1 MLVMTPPDHVMT
13 DINTRLKMIRETL
26 GISRKDVELLSG
38 GDIKAA
44 SLSTFENNQSQI
56 SISYLRKL
64 VSFYE
69 KQGIDISYDWLIT
82 GNGVNPREKTLIA
95 NSLSTIEEMDL
106 FKKNTKNSIVIT
118 VATNEFQPILAPGD
132 VVGGI
137 KETNL
142 QGLNLCIIKKHTEY
156 VLKLA
161 KQFDAGLIV
170 TTINSPEF
178 SVIYQN
184 DISNI
189 YRVVFI
195 RSN

>member
-1 MLVMTPPDHVMT
+1 
-13 DINTRLKMIRETL
+13 MIRETL
-26 GISRKDVELLSG
+26 GLSRKDVELLSG
-38 GDIKAA
+38 GDIKSA

-69 KQGIDISYDWLIT
+69 EKGVDVSYDWIIT
-82 GNGVNPREKTLIA
+82 GNGISPREKGLIA
-95 NSLSTIEEMDL
+95 NSLSAIEEMDL
-106 FKKNTKNSIVIT
+106 FKKKTANSIILT
-118 VATNEFQPILAPGD
+118 IETNEFRPLLTPGD

-137 KETNL
+137 RETSL
-142 QGLNLCIIKKHTEY
+142 QGLNLCIIRKHTEY

-161 KQFDAGLIV
+161 QQFDAGLIV
-170 TTINSPEF
+170 TTINSPEL
-178 SVIYQN
+178 SIIYQN
-184 DISNI
+184 DISSV